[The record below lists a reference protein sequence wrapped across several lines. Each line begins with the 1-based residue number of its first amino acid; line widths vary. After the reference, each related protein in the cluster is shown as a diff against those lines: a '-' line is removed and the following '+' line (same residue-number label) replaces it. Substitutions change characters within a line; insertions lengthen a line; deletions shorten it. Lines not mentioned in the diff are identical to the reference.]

1 MSKQKIEELNVLCKP
16 VVDYLNENYDP
27 HCSVVITDSQIRLV
41 RDEIGIP
48 VKKTAPEVPVQEQLV
63 ECGSCYKDNDY
74 LAIHYGRS
82 IVSISKEST
91 DYSFTE

>member
-48 VKKTAPEVPVQEQLV
+48 VKKTAPEVPVQEQLADLPTIDS
-63 ECGSCYKDNDY
+63 EGI
-74 LAIHYGRS
+74 AIHYGRS